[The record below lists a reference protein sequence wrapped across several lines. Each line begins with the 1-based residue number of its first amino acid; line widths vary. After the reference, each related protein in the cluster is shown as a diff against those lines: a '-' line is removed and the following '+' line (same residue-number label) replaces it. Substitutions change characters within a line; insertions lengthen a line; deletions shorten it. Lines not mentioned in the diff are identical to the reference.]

1 MGLLTAS
8 ARMFA
13 LNSQRLDLEYKI
25 QSTIEMF
32 KLSKLENMLSNWLE
46 RMPNDSPVNYIGELN
61 KNDVMH

>member
-1 MGLLTAS
+1 MEL
-8 ARMFA
+8 A
-13 LNSQRLDLEYKI
+13 LQNRTPDLEYKI

-61 KNDVMH
+61 NNDVMH

>member
-1 MGLLTAS
+1 MDL
-8 ARMFA
+8 A
-13 LNSQRLDLEYKI
+13 LQQRTPDLEYKI

-46 RMPNDSPVNYIGELN
+46 GMPNKSSIDYIGELN

>member
-1 MGLLTAS
+1 MEL
-8 ARMFA
+8 A
-13 LNSQRLDLEYKI
+13 LHNRTPDLEYKI

>member
-1 MGLLTAS
+1 MDLAIQ
-8 ARMFA
+8 
-13 LNSQRLDLEYKI
+13 QRTPDLEYKI

>member
-1 MGLLTAS
+1 MEL
-8 ARMFA
+8 A
-13 LNSQRLDLEYKI
+13 LQQRTPDLEYKI

>member
-1 MGLLTAS
+1 MELAIQNGTP
-8 ARMFA
+8 
-13 LNSQRLDLEYKI
+13 DLEYKI

>member
-1 MGLLTAS
+1 MDL
-8 ARMFA
+8 A
-13 LNSQRLDLEYKI
+13 LQQRTPDLEYKI

>member
-1 MGLLTAS
+1 MEL
-8 ARMFA
+8 A
-13 LNSQRLDLEYKI
+13 LQNRTPDLEYKI

-32 KLSKLENMLSNWLE
+32 RLSKLENMLSNWLE

>member
-1 MGLLTAS
+1 MEL
-8 ARMFA
+8 A
-13 LNSQRLDLEYKI
+13 LQNRTPDFEYKI